1 MMNRGMEQIH
11 GFLAARNMDIS
22 CLGQYVE
29 MNGCRQY
36 HNLLCKFPGDQV
48 LLEEEGQ
55 VSFLDGYVHNKKE
68 IIEDSGKEDWPHA
81 FADAMRREP
90 EQCLQELRGGFC
102 GYVYHDKECRL
113 LAYTDQTSVKALYYY
128 VEGERWMVSDCLAYM
143 TAVLR
148 ENAVKYDLNDTA
160 VKYMMTYGYML
171 DGSTFVR
178 QIRRLLPGQ
187 IVSIA
192 GGTADVRRYYTICD
206 QEVKMSE
213 QEAVEKVDA
222 AFREAV
228 RREFEKDREYGYRH
242 LVDLSGGL
250 DSRMVCWVA
259 HDLGYTDQLN
269 VAYSKSG
276 YLDDKISRRIAGDLK
291 HEYLFKPLD
300 DLKWMYDLE
309 QIIKKNNGAALY
321 SGITGGA
328 RLLGMLNM
336 EQFGIEH
343 TGMIG
348 DAVLST
354 FYHDKNFNYGKP
366 RLGLH
371 RYSERLD
378 YEFEDTVLEGYSCQ
392 EMFAIYT
399 RGILGAQ
406 SSYRIRQH
414 YVETASPFMD
424 VDFLDTVFSIPF
436 DYRNGHHLYLM
447 WIKEKYPGAARYG
460 WEKWGGVKPM
470 ESHIFLRKMKTIQRL
485 LWQMMCNV
493 MKIKNRDSMNPLD
506 AWYLEDKEVQEFCES
521 YYAEHIGQAVLSESI
536 RKDIAAMFQQG
547 NVTEKSMAL
556 TVLAA
561 AELYFEQK

>member
-1 MMNRGMEQIH
+1 MMNKKMETIH

-29 MNGCRQY
+29 MGECRQY
-36 HNLLCKFPGDQV
+36 NNLLGKFPKDQV
-48 LLEEEGQ
+48 FLEEEGQ
-55 VSFLDGYVHNKKE
+55 ISFLDGYVHNKKE
-68 IIEDSGKEDWPHA
+68 VTADSGREDWPRA
-81 FADAMRREP
+81 FADAMKQDP
-90 EQCLQELRGGFC
+90 EQTLQRLRGGFC
-102 GYVYHDKECRL
+102 GYLYHSKESRL
-113 LAYTDQTSVKALYYY
+113 IAYTDQTSVKALYYY
-128 VEGERWMVSDCLAYM
+128 VDGEQWMISDCLVYM
-143 TAVLR
+143 TEVLR
-148 ENAVKYDLNDTA
+148 ENDVKYDLNEMA
-160 VKYMMTYGYML
+160 VKYMLTYGYML
-171 DGSTFVR
+171 DGSTFVK
-178 QIRRLLPGQ
+178 QIHRLLPGQ
-187 IVSIA
+187 IVRIA
-192 GGTADVRRYYTICD
+192 GGAVDVSRYYAICD
-206 QEVKMSE
+206 KEVQMSE

-259 HDLGYTDQLN
+259 HNLGYTDQLN
-269 VAYSKSG
+269 IAYSKSG
-276 YLDDKISRRIAGDLK
+276 YLDDKISRQIAGDLK

-309 QIIKKNNGAALY
+309 QIVRQNSGAALY

-328 RLLGMLNM
+328 RLLGLLNRD
-336 EQFGIEH
+336 QFGIEH

-354 FYHDKNFNYGKP
+354 FYHDKSFNYGKP
-366 RLGLH
+366 RMGFH
-371 RYSERLD
+371 RYSERLAYD
-378 YEFEDTVLEGYSCQ
+378 FEDTVTKAYPCQ

-436 DYRNGHHLYLM
+436 DYRNGHRLYLM
-447 WIKEKYPGAARYG
+447 WIKEKYPEAAHYG

-470 ESHIFLRKMKTIQRL
+470 ESHIFLRKLKTTQRL
-485 LWQMMCNV
+485 LWQMLCNILG
-493 MKIKNRDSMNPLD
+493 IKNRDSMNPLD
-506 AWYLEDKEVQEFCES
+506 AWYLEDKEVQRYCES
-521 YYAEHIGQAVLSESI
+521 YYEEHIGHEIFREPI
-536 RKDIAAMFQQG
+536 RNDITVMFGQGSAA
-547 NVTEKSMAL
+547 EKSMAL

-561 AELYFEQK
+561 AELYFNKR